1 MISYRSSVELGITL
15 NPNLSNTFAAKI
27 APFNAEAPL
36 FFLWHEQWIG
46 IPQ

>member
-27 APFNAEAPL
+27 APFNAEATTVGAINNP
-36 FFLWHEQWIG
+36 
-46 IPQ
+46 